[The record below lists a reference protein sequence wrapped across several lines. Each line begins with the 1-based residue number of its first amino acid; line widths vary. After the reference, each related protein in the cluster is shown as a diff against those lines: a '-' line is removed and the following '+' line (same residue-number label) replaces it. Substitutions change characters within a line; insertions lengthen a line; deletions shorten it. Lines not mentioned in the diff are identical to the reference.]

1 MFQKHLLAGWGDMKD
16 EIECFREV
24 HLLEEFNVDLAIA
37 GLAEDGSRFI
47 LRNGF
52 FRPAHGFRQSGSY
65 VEGEQPAGVD
75 FMR

>member
-1 MFQKHLLAGWGDMKD
+1 MFQKHPLAGWGDMKD
-16 EIECFREV
+16 EIEYFREV

-52 FRPAHGFRQSGSY
+52 FRPAPGFRH
-65 VEGEQPAGVD
+65 
-75 FMR
+75 